1 MAYKKELSK
10 CCSKCG
16 VEWLADFSN
25 KTPKRALCLECKV
38 EVNKEYSIKNNLG
51 RKRLY
56 NRMEK
61 KSSYT
66 FKNRNPFWQTLR
78 IKLRMMKNREEWLAF
93 IKQRMDEILE
103 DKVLMDYIN
112 DTDVL
117 DKFNTEK

>member
-16 VEWLADFSN
+16 VEWLPDLSN
-25 KTPKRALCLECKV
+25 KTAKRALCLECRV

-61 KSSYT
+61 KSPYT
-66 FKNRNPFWQTLR
+66 MKNRTGFWRKINAEL
-78 IKLRMMKNREEWLAF
+78 KGMKKREEWLGF
-93 IKQRMDEILE
+93 IQNRMQEILN
-103 DKVLMDYIN
+103 DKALMDYIN
-112 DTDVL
+112 DTDIEN
-117 DKFNTEK
+117 KYN

>member
-16 VEWLADFSN
+16 VEWLPDFSN
-25 KTPKRALCLECKV
+25 KTPKRALCLECRV

-61 KSSYT
+61 KSPYT
-66 FKNRNPFWQTLR
+66 MKNRTKFWQSLSR
-78 IKLRMMKNREEWLAF
+78 QLKGMKKREEWLEF
-93 IKQRMDEILE
+93 IKQRMDEILN